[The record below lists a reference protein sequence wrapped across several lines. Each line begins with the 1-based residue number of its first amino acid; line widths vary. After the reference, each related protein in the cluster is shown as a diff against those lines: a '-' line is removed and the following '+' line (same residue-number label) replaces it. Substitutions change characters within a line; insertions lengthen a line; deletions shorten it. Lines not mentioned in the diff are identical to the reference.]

1 MKKLT
6 IYGHEQCRWC
16 HAARNFA
23 DSVNIPYDYK
33 NVRESDADMA
43 ELVRRLPDAKTV
55 PQIFVGDV
63 HIGGYSDFYEAVNS
77 GSFTKFTGEN
87 HVE

>member
-23 DSVNIPYDYK
+23 ESVNIPFEYK
-33 NVRESDADMA
+33 DVRESDANMR
-43 ELVRRLPDAKTV
+43 ELTHRFPDVKTV
-55 PQIFVGDV
+55 PQIFAGDV
-63 HIGGYSDFYEAVNS
+63 HIGGYSDFYEAVNN
-77 GSFTKFTGEN
+77 GSFAKIAGDN
-87 HVE
+87 YVA